1 MNFFYLGF
9 NGYFYLLR
17 KKNKLLRM
25 SDDYQKEFN
34 VKHNNYLII
43 STHYYNISIS
53 SKYLIITFN
62 VI

>member
-25 SDDYQKEFN
+25 SDDYQKN
-34 VKHNNYLII
+34 
-43 STHYYNISIS
+43 SM
-53 SKYLIITFN
+53 
-62 VI
+62 